1 MHMKLSKKALRVIM
15 EKKKDVSFH
24 LNSKTMDLWFKQ
36 IYEIWEYYRALKYYL
51 GILQGVDLL

>member
-1 MHMKLSKKALRVIM
+1 M